1 MLKNM
6 LTYSFSSKDI
16 SFWICPCTLLLKQTA
31 LLCLLL
37 FTQISFAQT
46 DSVKKDSLKTGGF
59 SKKKPEILSEPTMTP
74 PATSIIKDTTKKSFS
89 KKDTTSQT
97 KIASDTTQN
106 DSILKWKTL
115 AKKTL
120 QFLDRE
126 IYPDDLRK
134 LLKSRHDSFP
144 DPSIAYKRAIVFP
157 GWGQMYNRRYW
168 KLPIVYGVMAVP
180 VYFAY
185 NYNKQ
190 YQDLRKAY
198 TYSIDNDP
206 STLPGSIK
214 YEYGLSTA
222 EGLRTSRED
231 AHRQRDNF
239 IMYSAIVYAL
249 QVVEAFVDAHLQSFD
264 VSNDLSFKVQPTFLP
279 AANAFGGQGQLRS
292 GIGLSLRF

>member
-1 MLKNM
+1 M

-16 SFWICPCTLLLKQTA
+16 SSRICPS
-31 LLCLLL
+31 LL
-37 FTQISFAQT
+37 FLPQIVFFCFLCVGQFCLAQT
-46 DSVKKDSLKTGGF
+46 DSLKKDSVKTSGF
-59 SKKKPEILSEPTMTP
+59 SKKSKENVSEPTIISP
-74 PATSIIKDTTKKSFS
+74 QTSILKDTTQKSFS

-97 KIASDTTQN
+97 KIAADTTQN
-106 DSILKWKTL
+106 DSSFKWKIL

-120 QFLDRE
+120 QFLDKE
-126 IYPDDLRK
+126 LYPDDIRK
-134 LLKSRHDSFP
+134 LLKPRHDSFP
-144 DPSIAYKRAIVFP
+144 DPDIAYKRAILFP
-157 GWGQMYNRRYW
+157 GWGQVYNRRYW

-185 NYNKQ
+185 DYNKQ
-190 YQDLRKAY
+190 YQNLRKAY

-206 STLPGSIK
+206 NTNPGTIK

-222 EGLRTSRED
+222 AGLRTLRED

-264 VSNDLSFKVQPTFLP
+264 VSETLSLKVQPTLLP
-279 AANAFGGQGQLRS
+279 PTTALGGQGQLKS